1 MTVIY
6 FMRILFFNYE
16 YPPLGGGAGNA
27 TYYLLKEYAK
37 IPDLKVD
44 LVTSSI
50 DAEYHREKMGGNIS
64 IHRLPIGKNRN
75 NLHFQSQKEMLTY
88 LFKAYFFSRKLIK
101 ENEYDLS
108 HSFFTFPCGLISLF
122 LKWQK
127 KIPFIVSLRGS
138 DVPGYNERFALLY
151 FFLKPLSRLI
161 WKKSLAVIA
170 NSQGLKDLALKTNPK
185 QKIGVICNG
194 IDTDQFNGGSSTPI
208 MGVELPPD
216 KFIITTGA
224 SRITARKGIKYL
236 LEAMAKLL
244 PEYSN
249 VHLKLMGEGDEKE
262 NLEKMS
268 KELGIE
274 KNVEFVGRV
283 PREDTAP
290 FYREA
295 NIFVLPSFNEG
306 MSNAMLEALASGL
319 PLIATDTGGTKELLE
334 DGKNGFIIQMKNSED
349 IAEKIKRLI
358 DNPELRQKMAE
369 ESRKKALEMSW
380 EKVAENYLDI
390 YRKIQCHPELVE
402 GSN

>member
-1 MTVIY
+1 
-6 FMRILFFNYE
+6 MRIIFFNYE

-37 IPDLKVD
+37 IPDLEVD
-44 LVTSSI
+44 LITSSI
-50 DAEYHREKMGGNIS
+50 DAQYHLEKMGDNIS
-64 IHRLPIGKNRN
+64 IHRLPIGKNSN
-75 NLHFQSQKEMLTY
+75 NLHFQTQKELIFY
-88 LFKAYFFSRKLIK
+88 AWKAYIFACKLIK
-101 ENEYDLS
+101 KNQYNFS
-108 HSFFTFPCGLISLF
+108 HSFFSVPCGFVSLII
-122 LKWQK
+122 KWQYD
-127 KIPFIVSLRGS
+127 IPYLVSLRGA
-138 DVPGYNERFALLY
+138 DVPGYSNRFGFIYLVTT
-151 FFLKPLSRLI
+151 PVIRLI
-161 WKKSLAVIA
+161 WKKSLAVIS
-170 NSQGLKDLALKTNPK
+170 NSRGLKDLALKTNPK